1 MLPRHHS
8 ILLVDDELD
17 IVNSVKRWL
26 QADGFRVHGFANPL
40 QALEYFQNN
49 YDKIDLVL
57 ADIRMRKMNG
67 FELVKRIKAIRPQ
80 TKVIIMTALETDLPE
95 LSRILPS
102 IKIDGFMLKP
112 GSIEKLVSDIKK
124 IT

>member
-57 ADIRMRKMNG
+57 SDIRMRKMNG
-67 FELVKRIKAIRPQ
+67 YELVKRIKAIRPQ